1 MGGGTGERVLK
12 AADLV
17 RTEAARYVLFTG
29 VENGHFTLQRQVI
42 DVSVALA
49 RQQGIPDDRM
59 RFDPLPRNTWEEA
72 IATRELMRANGWQ
85 RVLVVSDPP
94 HARRIAYSWGRAFE
108 GTGLSW
114 QVVNASSDWWRPDA
128 WWTSERGLVWV
139 FSETLK
145 LVYYHLA
152 RSE

>member
-17 RTEAARYVLFTG
+17 RAGNARHVLFTG
-29 VENGHFTLQRQVI
+29 LEDGHSSLQRHVI
-42 DVSVALA
+42 DVSVVLA
-49 RQQGIPDDRM
+49 RQHGVPDDRM

-85 RVLVVSDPP
+85 HVLVVSDPP
-94 HARRIAYSWGRAFE
+94 HARRIAYAWARVFE
-108 GTGLSW
+108 GSGLSW
-114 QVVNASSDWWRPDA
+114 QVVNASADWWRPDA